1 MSKCMY
7 QECNN
12 EATTTIPCFIGPKKT
27 RECIHVCN
35 YHWFLLTKPQP
46 FTVSVKLKKE
56 EIDCLSNL
64 EEQVKERDLYLE
76 REKVLN
82 LNE

>member
-12 EATTTIPCFIGPKKT
+12 EATMTIPRFIGSQKT
-27 RECIHVCN
+27 KECIHVCN

-46 FTVSVKLKKE
+46 FTVSVELKKE
-56 EIDCLSNL
+56 KIDGLSNL
-64 EEQVKERDLYLE
+64 EEQVKEE
-76 REKVLN
+76 
-82 LNE
+82 LNEYRRIHEKF

>member
-1 MSKCMY
+1 MY

-12 EATTTIPCFIGPKKT
+12 EATTTIP
-27 RECIHVCN
+27 
-35 YHWFLLTKPQP
+35 
-46 FTVSVKLKKE
+46 FTVSVELKKE

-64 EEQVKERDLYLE
+64 EEQVNKRDLYLE

-82 LNE
+82 MNE

>member
-12 EATTTIPCFIGPKKT
+12 EATTTIPCFIGPQKT
-27 RECIHVCN
+27 SEYIHVCN
-35 YHWFLLTKPQP
+35 YHWFLLTRPKP
-46 FTVSVKLKKE
+46 FTVSVELKKE
-56 EIDCLSNL
+56 KIDCLSNL
-64 EEQVKERDLYLE
+64 EEHVKKRDLYLE

-82 LNE
+82 MNE